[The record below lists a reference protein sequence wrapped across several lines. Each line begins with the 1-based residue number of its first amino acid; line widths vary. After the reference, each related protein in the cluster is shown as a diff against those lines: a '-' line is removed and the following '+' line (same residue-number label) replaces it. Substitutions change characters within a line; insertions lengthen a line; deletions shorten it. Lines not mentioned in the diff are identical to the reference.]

1 MLRIATKTKLTP
13 EQTIQKAIDFFG
25 SKGYG
30 LKIVEQT
37 ETTIKFEGG
46 GGLVDVSADKVNSK
60 TDVDL
65 FSREWEY
72 QTKEFI
78 RLIK

>member
-1 MLRIATKTKLTP
+1 MLRITTKTKLTSA
-13 EQTIQKAIDFFG
+13 QIIQKAIDFWG

-46 GGLVDVSADKVNSK
+46 GGLVDISVGVVNDK
-60 TDVDL
+60 TEVDL

-78 RLIK
+78 RAI